1 MWGAI
6 SKDGLGPLVRLDGRF
21 NAATYKDL
29 LDTVM
34 LPYALDGPFRDGVFF
49 YQHDRSPI
57 HTAAC
62 VTNLL
67 EERCVMLL
75 DWPPQGADMN
85 IIENVWAEIKKALSR
100 SPLQRCSADDLW
112 AAVHAEWQRLAAC
125 SSFATSLYDSLP
137 RRMAAVVA
145 AGGEPTKY

>member
-49 YQHDRSPI
+49 TNM
-57 HTAAC
+57 TAAPS
-62 VTNLL
+62 TLL
-67 EERCVMLL
+67 
-75 DWPPQGADMN
+75 
-85 IIENVWAEIKKALSR
+85 
-100 SPLQRCSADDLW
+100 
-112 AAVHAEWQRLAAC
+112 HASL
-125 SSFATSLYDSLP
+125 TSW
-137 RRMAAVVA
+137 RRGV
-145 AGGEPTKY
+145 

>member
-49 YQHDRSPI
+49 
-57 HTAAC
+57 
-62 VTNLL
+62 
-67 EERCVMLL
+67 
-75 DWPPQGADMN
+75 
-85 IIENVWAEIKKALSR
+85 
-100 SPLQRCSADDLW
+100 
-112 AAVHAEWQRLAAC
+112 
-125 SSFATSLYDSLP
+125 LP
-137 RRMAAVVA
+137 
-145 AGGEPTKY
+145 T